1 MAQAVLTPQ
10 ELADVKDYVLENLP
24 RILEQDPR
32 FVLFIEG
39 IVNEK
44 FPRRDEFA
52 RLLDEFTSFRKET
65 RENFDQVDHRF
76 NLVDQRLDNVDQR
89 FDQVDQRFDQV
100 DQRFDQVDQRFEQVD
115 QRFESLTQEV
125 RNLRDW
131 VEVIAGD
138 LQNRAGKNLENVV
151 AGALQLGLRRPD
163 IQPEHVLLRQKI
175 SDPDGL
181 VFKAGKQKE
190 VDIVATNGE
199 LLVFEV
205 KSAPKPDDV
214 DDFADKVELVRL
226 QNPAK
231 QVQGVFVAVGSEER
245 IRQLCSQ
252 RNLLLIPES

>member
-1 MAQAVLTPQ
+1 MTQPLLTPQ
-10 ELADVKDYVLENLP
+10 ELDDVKDYVLDKLP
-24 RILEQDPR
+24 RVLEQDPR

-76 NLVDQRLDNVDQR
+76 NLVDQR
-89 FDQVDQRFDQV
+89 
-100 DQRFDQVDQRFEQVD
+100 
-115 QRFESLTQEV
+115 FESLTQEV

-131 VEVIAGD
+131 VEVIAGG
-138 LQNRAGKNLENVV
+138 LQNRAGKNLERIV

-163 IQPEHVLLRQKI
+163 IQPEHILLRQKI
-175 SDPDGL
+175 SDPEGL

-190 VDIVATNGE
+190 VDIVAMNGE

-226 QNPAK
+226 HNPEK
-231 QVQGVFVAVGSEER
+231 NVQGVFVAVGSEDR
-245 IRQLCSQ
+245 IRQICRQ
-252 RNLLLIPES
+252 RKLLLIPES